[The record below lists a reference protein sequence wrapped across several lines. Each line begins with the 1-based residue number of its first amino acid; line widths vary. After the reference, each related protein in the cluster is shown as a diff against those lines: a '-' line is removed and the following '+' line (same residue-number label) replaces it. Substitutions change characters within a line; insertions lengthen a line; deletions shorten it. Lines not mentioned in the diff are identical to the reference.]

1 MLGNLPPMALSLCAA
16 CARHVRVDDQVCPF
30 CGTLREAKADPTT
43 TSGNQRAPRFPRSS
57 RAALVFGALAISAS
71 AAACSKETV
80 AQVYG
85 APPPP
90 PGTLGDAGTD
100 GATSSPLLYRERDG
114 ATSIV
119 APYGAPPEP
128 QHPDAGAKKVH
139 P

>member
-1 MLGNLPPMALSLCAA
+1 MLGNLAFMGLSLCAA
-16 CARHVRVDDQVCPF
+16 CARHVHLDERECPF
-30 CGTLREAKADPTT
+30 CGAL
-43 TSGNQRAPRFPRSS
+43 RAPTHETTRTSSPLRS
-57 RAALVFGALAISAS
+57 RAALVFGALAISAT

-90 PGTLGDAGTD
+90 PRSLDDAGTD
-100 GATSSPLLYRERDG
+100 AGSPLMYRERDG
-114 ATSIV
+114 EAAIV